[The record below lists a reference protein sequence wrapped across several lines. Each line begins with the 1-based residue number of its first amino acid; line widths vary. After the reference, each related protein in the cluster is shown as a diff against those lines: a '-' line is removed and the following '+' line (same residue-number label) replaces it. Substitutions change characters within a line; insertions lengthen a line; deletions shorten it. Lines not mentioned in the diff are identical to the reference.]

1 VGLLDDLYIGHGAS
15 FGGQGG
21 GLLDFLRTTQMQQ
34 DQYQPSAGFPGQ
46 AGPMPQAS
54 PIGIGGYQMPRIG
67 EMSQFTPPPQD
78 PAALPPNAQPTQ
90 GQLPVQPQQSQ
101 QPQGFGGFLQG
112 INENFQNMG
121 NGGSLIGALTGQR
134 PNNQTAQFL
143 VAKGIDPAM
152 AKTIASDPGLL
163 RSVLPSLLGTGGQTD
178 DIKEYQFAKKE
189 NPSLTFEKFMQQKK
203 AVSGEYSLTPQFGT
217 NEKGETVMV
226 QTGKSGSAIQTVLP
240 AGVKLSSG
248 VDKIDLGSNWGIIDK
263 KTGQMVGQQAKDI
276 EGKEAAEER
285 GKAKGLAQV
294 ALPNV
299 IANAEQTLQTI
310 KSIKEDPYRQRGT
323 GLSSVFNAIPA
334 TGGYDF
340 AQKLE
345 QLKGKTFLEAFQQ
358 LKGGGAITEI
368 EGKKA
373 ESAIARLSAGQSEGA
388 FLEAVNELETIV
400 TKGIERAKVRAG
412 QGGQPEATGGG
423 SSTSGVVEGATATN
437 PQTGQKLTFRNGK
450 WQ

>member
-1 VGLLDDLYIGHGAS
+1 VGLLDSLFSQSAY
-15 FGGQGG
+15 GGQGG
-21 GLLDFLRTTQMQQ
+21 GLLDFLRQSQMQQ
-34 DQYQPSAGFPGQ
+34 EQYQPSAGFPGQ
-46 AGPMPQAS
+46 ASPMAV
-54 PIGIGGYQMPRIG
+54 GGYQMPRIG
-67 EMSQFTPPPQD
+67 DQAQFTPPPQD

-90 GQLPVQPQQSQ
+90 GQMPTPQQPQ
-101 QPQGFGGFLQG
+101 QGFGGFLQSL
-112 INENFQNMG
+112 NENFQNMG
-121 NGGSLIGALTGQR
+121 SGGSLIGALTGQQ

-143 VAKGIDPAM
+143 IAKGIDPAM
-152 AKTIASDPGLL
+152 AKTIVSDPGLL

-178 DIKEYQFAKKE
+178 DIKEYQFAKRE

-217 NEKGETVMV
+217 DDKGNTVMI
-226 QTGKSGSAIQTVLP
+226 QTGKSGTAIQTVLP
-240 AGVKLSSG
+240 PGVKLSSG
-248 VDKIDLGSNWGIIDK
+248 VDKIDLGTTWGIIDK

-276 EGKEAAEER
+276 EGKESAEER

-294 ALPNV
+294 ALPNA

-310 KSIKEDPYRQRGT
+310 KSIKDDPYRQRGT

-373 ESAIARLSAGQSEGA
+373 ESAIARLSAGQSEEA

-412 QGGQPEATGGG
+412 QGGQAAPTTPAPQPSGGLP
-423 SSTSGVVEGATATN
+423 SGWSVKV
-437 PQTGQKLTFRNGK
+437 R
-450 WQ
+450 

>member
-1 VGLLDDLYIGHGAS
+1 MGLLDSLFAQSTY
-15 FGGQGG
+15 GGQGG
-21 GLLDFLRTTQMQQ
+21 GLLDFLRQSQMQQ
-34 DQYQPSAGFPGQ
+34 EQYQPSAGFPGQ
-46 AGPMPQAS
+46 AS
-54 PIGIGGYQMPRIG
+54 PIGVGGYQMPRIG
-67 EMSQFTPPPQD
+67 ETAQFTPPPQD
-78 PAALPPNAQPTQ
+78 PAALPPNAQPAQ
-90 GQLPVQPQQSQ
+90 GQLPMQQPQQQ
-101 QPQGFGGFLQG
+101 GGFGGFLQG
-112 INENFQNMG
+112 LNENFQNMG

-143 VAKGIDPAM
+143 ISKGIDPAM
-152 AKTIASDPGLL
+152 AKTIVSDPGLL

-203 AVSGEYSLTPQFGT
+203 AVSGEYSLTPQYGT
-217 NEKGETVMV
+217 NEKGETVLI
-226 QTGKSGSAIQTVLP
+226 QTGKSGEAIQTKLP
-240 AGVKLSSG
+240 AGVKISSG
-248 VDKIDLGSNWGIIDK
+248 VEKIDLGTEWGLVDK
-263 KTGQMVGQQAKDI
+263 RTGQMVGKQAKDI
-276 EGKEAAEER
+276 EGKESAEER

-310 KSIKEDPYRQRGT
+310 KSIKDDPYRERGT

-400 TKGIERAKVRAG
+400 TAGIERAKARAG
-412 QGGQPEATGGG
+412 QGGQPAP
-423 SSTSGVVEGATATN
+423 TAPKRIRLNADGTIA
-437 PQTGQKLTFRNGK
+437 Q
-450 WQ
+450 

>member
-1 VGLLDDLYIGHGAS
+1 MGLLDNLYVGHGAS

-21 GLLDFLRTTQMQQ
+21 GLLDFLRATQMQNQ
-34 DQYQPSAGFPGQ
+34 QYQPMETTPWPASPPVAPAPAQPAG
-46 AGPMPQAS
+46 
-54 PIGIGGYQMPRIG
+54 PIGIGDYQMPRMG
-67 EMSQFTPPPQD
+67 QMAQFTPPPED
-78 PAALPPNAQPTQ
+78 PAALPPNAQPVQ
-90 GQLPVQPQQSQ
+90 GQMPAPEPGMGSNAMTGLQS
-101 QPQGFGGFLQG
+101 FL
-112 INENFQNMG
+112 
-121 NGGSLIGALTGQR
+121 NGGGLISSIRGAAEGRRVDPRGMAEQQA
-134 PNNQTAQFL
+134 NQTERFL
-143 VAKGIDPAM
+143 VSKGMDPAM
-152 AKTIASDPGLL
+152 AKTVLSDPVLT
-163 RSVLPSLLGTGGQTD
+163 RAVLPQIMGLGGGQTD

-189 NPSLTFEKFMQQKK
+189 DPTLTFQKFMQQKK

-217 NEKGETVMV
+217 NEKGETVMI

-248 VDKIDLGSNWGIIDK
+248 VDKIDLGSSWGIIDK

-400 TKGIERAKVRAG
+400 TAGIERAKARAG
-412 QGGQPEATGGG
+412 QGGQPAQAAPAAPDRAAIEAELRRRG
-423 SSTSGVVEGATATN
+423 
-437 PQTGQKLTFRNGK
+437 KL
-450 WQ
+450 

>member
-1 VGLLDDLYIGHGAS
+1 MGLLDSLFNQSSY
-15 FGGQGG
+15 GGQGG
-21 GLLDFLRTTQMQQ
+21 GLLDFLRQSQMQQ
-34 DQYQPSAGFPGQ
+34 EQYQPSAGFPGQ
-46 AGPMPQAS
+46 ASPMN
-54 PIGIGGYQMPRIG
+54 IGGYQMPRIG
-67 EMSQFTPPPQD
+67 EQAQFTPQQED
-78 PAALPPNAQPTQ
+78 PAALPPNAQPVQ
-90 GQLPVQPQQSQ
+90 GQMPMQAPQPQQES
-101 QPQGFGGFLQG
+101 PGGLGAGLQGFLRNLHTGP
-112 INENFQNMG
+112 
-121 NGGSLIGALTGQR
+121 IGAIAGGIGSAAGMQSPER
-134 PNNQTAQFL
+134 QQQNQTAQYL
-143 VAKGIDPAM
+143 VKSGMDPAL
-152 AKTIASDPGLL
+152 AKSVVSDPALL
-163 RSVLPSLLGTGGQTD
+163 RAVLPGIMGTGGQTD

-217 NEKGETVMV
+217 NEKGETVMI

-248 VDKIDLGSNWGIIDK
+248 VDKIDLGSSWGIIDK

-310 KSIKEDPYRQRGT
+310 KSIKDDKYRERGT

-400 TKGIERAKVRAG
+400 TAGIERAKARAG
-412 QGGQPEATGGG
+412 QAPQAPAAGGLPPGWSVKA
-423 SSTSGVVEGATATN
+423 
-437 PQTGQKLTFRNGK
+437 R
-450 WQ
+450 